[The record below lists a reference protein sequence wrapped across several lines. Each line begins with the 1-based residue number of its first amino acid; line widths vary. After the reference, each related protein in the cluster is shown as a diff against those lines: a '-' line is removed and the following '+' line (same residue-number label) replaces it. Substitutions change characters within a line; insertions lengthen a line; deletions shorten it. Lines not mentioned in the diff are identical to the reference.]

1 MAEYF
6 LKIKFSA
13 KKSARRERK
22 YWRKRRNGEDAAER
36 GRQSQVSLNYSK
48 TRFKNVNKTFKFK
61 NLPFNNLTFS
71 DRDFLLKNMRNRSR
85 SHSFRKSKNSKF
97 GNFLSQSERSFAQRT
112 RSL

>member
-13 KKSARRERK
+13 KKSARRQRK

-48 TRFKNVNKTFKFK
+48 TRFKNVNKTYCKSK
-61 NLPFNNLTFS
+61 NLPLNNLTFS
-71 DRDFLLKNMRNRSR
+71 NRDFLLKI
-85 SHSFRKSKNSKF
+85 
-97 GNFLSQSERSFAQRT
+97 
-112 RSL
+112 